1 MQEFRREVK
10 MERVIYGERQGTT
23 LAGKLFRPAD
33 GKNSPLVI
41 AVHGGGW
48 KQGTPQRY
56 DHWGEWLASR
66 GIALYAI
73 NYRLADR
80 PDGRFPA
87 PLLDVTAAID
97 FITSRHEQFNID
109 VDRVALMGDSAGA
122 HLVSWIALAGDSLRE
137 QADTGGVSPKL
148 CAVVTIYGVFDLIAQ
163 WEHDQIARPRD
174 HVTEALMGFSLP
186 EDRLAY
192 FHASPIAHA
201 STKAPRR
208 SFLVVWGTDDDV
220 VDWASQSG
228 KFVTVLKQSGQYV
241 RIVPIVGAPHMWIDQ
256 PIDENGSFT
265 AFLAPKLY
273 RFLLDRFAA
282 VAAA

>member
-1 MQEFRREVK
+1 M
-10 MERVIYGERQGTT
+10 
-23 LAGKLFRPAD
+23 AGFAR
-33 GKNSPLVI
+33 
-41 AVHGGGW
+41 
-48 KQGTPQRY
+48 
-56 DHWGEWLASR
+56 
-66 GIALYAI
+66 IALYAI

-80 PDGRFPA
+80 PENLFPA

-109 VDRVALMGDSAGA
+109 ADRVALMGDSAGA
-122 HLVSWIALAGDSLRE
+122 HLVSWIALAGDSSARASGRGPRNPQTVCRRGDLRR
-137 QADTGGVSPKL
+137 
-148 CAVVTIYGVFDLIAQ
+148 FDLLAQ

-174 HVTEALMGFSLP
+174 HVAEALMGFSLP

-192 FHASPIAHA
+192 FHASPMAHA

-241 RIVPIVGAPHMWIDQ
+241 RTVPIVGAPHMWIDQ

-265 AFLAPKLY
+265 GFLAPKLH